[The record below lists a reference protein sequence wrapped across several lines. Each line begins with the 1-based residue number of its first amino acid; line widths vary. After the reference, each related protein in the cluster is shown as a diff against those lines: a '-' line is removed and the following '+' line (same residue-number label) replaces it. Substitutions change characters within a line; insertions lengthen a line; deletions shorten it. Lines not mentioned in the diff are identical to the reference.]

1 MNIGI
6 DVDAVLL
13 DWEKGL
19 LAMSEIFDIEECR
32 GNGKVNDTYF
42 IQDQYDWTTDE
53 KEKFKDKYFLRL
65 SKESNIMP
73 GAIEVIHRLQK
84 MGHKLIIISTRGTET
99 EEMINIVA
107 NKFKE
112 NNLTFDKYFWKEH
125 NKLKVCKEEKID
137 IMIDDSPSTCTKM
150 QAGVSMNFSRRTYLE
165 VDIEKIKNNVKIVIK
180 NYPSYKY
187 YFGVVKANCY
197 GLDNESLA
205 VTKAIIDAGCNY
217 LAVATLEEAIAIR
230 KKFKSIPILVLGH
243 INREH
248 IKEAIEYNITITIHS
263 EDCLEEI
270 LDQNLHGLKAHIK
283 INTGMNRLGINKNLK
298 GLYDKCI
305 NNNIDV
311 EGIFT
316 HIYNASKETDYN
328 KQIELFEN
336 LLKEI
341 DISKV
346 PIIHISAS
354 EALTNYKKPIEANGC
369 RLGIIMYG
377 FSEKIELESPVK
389 LISEVVQIHNLEKG
403 EVVGY
408 IGIFKA
414 EEDTKI
420 GVIPVGYADGIIRKN
435 TGRYVYINNNKYKI
449 VGNVCMD
456 MLFVEINEKVHL
468 YDKVEILK
476 DNKHIEETAKHLE
489 TIPYEILCEIGG
501 RVPRIYKN
509 N

>member
-1 MNIGI
+1 M
-6 DVDAVLL
+6 
-13 DWEKGL
+13 K
-19 LAMSEIFDIEECR
+19 
-32 GNGKVNDTYF
+32 
-42 IQDQYDWTTDE
+42 
-53 KEKFKDKYFLRL
+53 
-65 SKESNIMP
+65 
-73 GAIEVIHRLQK
+73 
-84 MGHKLIIISTRGTET
+84 
-99 EEMINIVA
+99 
-107 NKFKE
+107 
-112 NNLTFDKYFWKEH
+112 
-125 NKLKVCKEEKID
+125 
-137 IMIDDSPSTCTKM
+137 
-150 QAGVSMNFSRRTYLE
+150 FSRNTYLE
-165 VDIEKIKNNVKIVIK
+165 VDLGKIKNNVKKIIN
-180 NYPSYKY
+180 NYPTYKY

-205 VTKAIIDAGCNY
+205 VTKTIIDAGCNY

-243 INREH
+243 INKEH

-270 LDQNLHGLKAHIK
+270 LAQNLHELKAHIK

-328 KQIELFEN
+328 KQIEFFEN

-354 EALTNYKKPIEANGC
+354 EALTNYKKPVETNGC

-377 FSEKIELESPVK
+377 FSEKIELDSPVK

-408 IGIFKA
+408 NGIFKA

-456 MLFVEINEKVHL
+456 ILFVEIDEKVHL
-468 YDKVEILK
+468 YDEVEILK